1 MPFAKFLANAEIQ
14 KIMHQLSAHNT
25 SKSPP
30 FWMILSALES
40 AEVGKDDVHIK
51 VNKGSIFENVKI
63 WLSLGLS
70 DCFLGQQVCIM
81 LGRSLAWLEVH
92 L

>member
-1 MPFAKFLANAEIQ
+1 
-14 KIMHQLSAHNT
+14 
-25 SKSPP
+25 
-30 FWMILSALES
+30 MILSVLGS

-51 VNKGSIFENVKI
+51 VNKGSTLENVEI